1 MVIMVNS
8 YYHDMV
14 IMVNS
19 HYHDMIIMGNNHYS
33 DMVIFRARISRPYK
47 KLTIILLVTHW
58 WFIYSIKL

>member
-19 HYHDMIIMGNNHYS
+19 HYHDMIIMGNNHYH
-33 DMVIFRARISRPYK
+33 DMVIIRARISRPYK
-47 KLTIILLVTHW
+47 KLTIILL
-58 WFIYSIKL
+58 SR